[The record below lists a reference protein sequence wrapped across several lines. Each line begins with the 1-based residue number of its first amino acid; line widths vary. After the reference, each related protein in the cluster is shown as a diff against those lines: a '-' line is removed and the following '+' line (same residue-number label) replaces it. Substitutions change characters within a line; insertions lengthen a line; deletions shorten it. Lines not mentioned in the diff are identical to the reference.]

1 MINVTCPVCLSIN
14 KISDPVKYQGKSIR
28 FACSNVAC
36 SHTIVYTVPFS
47 KAPDQTYI
55 IPKVLY
61 GEVGQLILMK
71 NAYHAQ
77 TVYKLKQG
85 EQIVGRKS
93 VTRREGIELDTNDLL
108 ISRQHFII
116 TGVKEKN
123 SSNLKFSI
131 RENQG
136 RNKALLNGKEFSNDK
151 ELFLQDGD
159 KINIGES
166 TLVFMYL

>member
-1 MINVTCPVCLSIN
+1 
-14 KISDPVKYQGKSIR
+14 
-28 FACSNVAC
+28 
-36 SHTIVYTVPFS
+36 
-47 KAPDQTYI
+47 
-55 IPKVLY
+55 
-61 GEVGQLILMK
+61 
-71 NAYHAQ
+71 
-77 TVYKLKQG
+77 
-85 EQIVGRKS
+85 
-93 VTRREGIELDTNDLL
+93 L